1 MATNDLFAQAVLL
14 ASSRSETRTAY
25 ETVLHQALRNAGF
38 NLMQHSVAGCASA
51 KVDLIVTANLKGAAT
66 SLVDATYIEY
76 SVEYPQ
82 HIVEKLG
89 WNIRLVTFDLV
100 DDLPEQYPG
109 APKRL
114 EFRGVILDR
123 GISSDPD
130 IQTTYLAMHGIFP
143 DLPMFSVLS
152 DDQKTMVKNH
162 ITMLADFLRK

>member
-1 MATNDLFAQAVLL
+1 MDILASSLL
-14 ASSRSETRTAY
+14 PASSRSEARTAY

-38 NLMQHSVAGCASA
+38 NMMKHSISGCASV
-51 KVDLIVTANLKGAAT
+51 KVDLTVTANIKGAAT

-82 HIVEKLG
+82 HLVDTLG
-89 WNIRLVTFDLV
+89 KNIRLVAFDLV

-114 EFRGVILDR
+114 EFRGVVIDR
-123 GISSDPD
+123 GISSEPD

-143 DLPMFSVLS
+143 DLPMFSTLS